1 MKKLSL
7 SIKIYIAL
15 VVILSVLTAINA
27 FLFQGDFVLPDQ
39 EIPIPNPI
47 NALVNAGTIL
57 VLYGGL
63 GFIGL
68 KLSQKLGIAYICD
81 DRVSTKQRFL
91 LPA

>member
-1 MKKLSL
+1 M
-7 SIKIYIAL
+7 
-15 VVILSVLTAINA
+15 VILSVLTAINA

-39 EIPIPNPI
+39 EFPIPNPI
-47 NALVNAGTIL
+47 IALVNAGTIL

-68 KLSQKLGIAYICD
+68 KLSQKLEIADIWD

>member
-7 SIKIYIAL
+7 SIKIFIAL

-39 EIPIPNPI
+39 EIPIPKPI
-47 NALVNAGTIL
+47 IVLVNAVIML

-68 KLSQKLGIAYICD
+68 KLSQ
-81 DRVSTKQRFL
+81 
-91 LPA
+91 